1 MNLFRTILAALRA
14 RLPRPWVEPLPEDAV
29 WPTLHDYPYTS

>member
-1 MNLFRTILAALRA
+1 MNLIRTILGALRA
-14 RLPRPWVEPLPEDAV
+14 RLPRPRVDPRPEDAV